1 MKLATLKDGSRDGML
16 AVVSRDL
23 KTVHLA
29 DGIAPTMQRA
39 LDDWNFIAPQ
49 LEELYTQLNQGKARR
64 PFEFN
69 PQQCMAPLPRA
80 YQWADGSVYESHVKR
95 MSMAA
100 GNKWEEYSWRE
111 PMIYQGGSD
120 DFIGA
125 QDDVVFAEES
135 WGIDFEAEIGV
146 ILGDTP
152 MQTKREDALDHVRLF
167 TLINDWSLRNLI
179 AREITK
185 LFGFFQCKPATAFAP
200 VAITPDELG
209 EAWNGGLPHFN
220 VNIAWNGVRF
230 GELNAAEGVK
240 FNFGD
245 LIVHAAKTR
254 NLRAGT
260 VLGLGTISN
269 TNVENGYA
277 TIAEKRAQ
285 ETIDKAEGQE
295 VTQTE
300 FMKFGDRV
308 RIEAKD
314 AAGHSLF
321 GAVDQQVISL
331 RRRRATLAAE
341 AKAAEEA
348 KAAAEAQAS
357 AVQVEGEGAD
367 AANEAAE

>member
-23 KTVHLA
+23 KTMSLA
-29 DGIAPTMQRA
+29 DGIAPTLQRA
-39 LDDWNFIAPQ
+39 LDDWNFISPQ
-49 LEELYTQLNQGKARR
+49 LDELYIQLNQGKAKRSVDFT
-64 PFEFN
+64 PGL
-69 PQQCMAPLPRA
+69 CMAPLPRA

-95 MSMAA
+95 MSAAA
-100 GNKWEEYSWRE
+100 GAGWEDYNWRE

-125 QDDVVFAEES
+125 TDDAVFPEDS
-135 WGIDFEAEIGV
+135 WGVDFEAEIGV

-152 MQTKREDALDHVRLF
+152 MQVKREDALDHVRLL

-179 AREITK
+179 AREIAK
-185 LFGFFQCKPATAFAP
+185 HFGFFQCKPATAFAP
-200 VAITPDELG
+200 LAITPDELG
-209 EAWNGGLPHFN
+209 ELWKDGLAHVN

-240 FNFGD
+240 FNFAE

-269 TNVENGYA
+269 ANVDHGYA
-277 TIAEKRAQ
+277 CIAEKRAQ
-285 ETIDKAEGQE
+285 ESIDKVEN
-295 VTQTE
+295 QTE

-314 AAGHSLF
+314 AAGLSLF
-321 GAVDQQVISL
+321 GAIDQQAVSL
-331 RRRRATLAAE
+331 RKRRAAL
-341 AKAAEEA
+341 
-348 KAAAEAQAS
+348 AAAEAL
-357 AVQVEGEGAD
+357 AVAD
-367 AANEAAE
+367 AANQAVASETAAREAALREAAGI

>member
-23 KTVHLA
+23 KTAAVA
-29 DGIAPTMQRA
+29 DGIAPTLQRA
-39 LDDWNFIAPQ
+39 LDDWNFISPQ
-49 LEELYTQLNQGKARR
+49 LDELYTQLNGGKAKR

-69 PQQCMAPLPRA
+69 PANCMAPLPRA

-95 MSMAA
+95 MSSAA
-100 GNKWEEYSWRE
+100 GAKWEDYSWRE

-120 DFIGA
+120 DFIGPS
-125 QDDVVFAEES
+125 DDAVYAEES

-152 MQTKREDALDHVRLF
+152 MQVKREDALDHVRLV

-179 AREITK
+179 AREIAK
-185 LFGFFQCKPATAFAP
+185 HFGFFQCKPATAFAP
-200 VAITPDELG
+200 VAVTPDELG
-209 EAWNGGLPHFN
+209 EAWRDGLPHLN
-220 VNIAWNGVRF
+220 VSIAWNGVRF

-240 FNFGD
+240 FGFAE
-245 LIVHAAKTR
+245 LITHAAKTR
-254 NLRAGT
+254 NLRAGA

-269 TNVENGYA
+269 SNTDNGYA

-285 ETIDKAEGQE
+285 ETLDKAEGKE
-295 VTQTE
+295 ATLTE

-314 AAGHSLF
+314 AAGVSIF
-321 GAVDQQVISL
+321 GAVDQPVTSL
-331 RRRRATLAAE
+331 RKRRATLQAE
-341 AKAAEEA
+341 AQAQ
-348 KAAAEAQAS
+348 AAAEAS
-357 AVQVEGEGAD
+357 A
-367 AANEAAE
+367 AAEAEAEAVREQQIT

>member
-16 AVVSRDL
+16 AVVSRDM
-23 KTVHLA
+23 KTVSLA
-29 DGIAPTMQRA
+29 DGIAPTLQRA
-39 LDDWNFIAPQ
+39 LDDWNFFAPQ
-49 LEELYTQLNQGKARR
+49 LEELYTALNQGKARR
-64 PFEFN
+64 PFDFN
-69 PQQCMAPLPRA
+69 PQKCMAPLPRA

-95 MSMAA
+95 MSTA
-100 GNKWEEYSWRE
+100 GGAKWEDYSWRE
-111 PMIYQGGSD
+111 PMIYQGASD
-120 DFIGA
+120 DFLGA

-135 WGIDFEAEIGV
+135 WGIDFEAEVGV

-179 AREITK
+179 AREIAK
-185 LFGFFQCKPATAFAP
+185 HFGFFQCKPATAFAP
-200 VAITPDELG
+200 VAVTPDELG
-209 EAWNGGLPHFN
+209 EAWTEGLPHFN

-240 FNFGD
+240 FNFAD

-269 TNVENGYA
+269 TNVDNGYA

-285 ETIDKAEGQE
+285 ETLDKAEGRE

-321 GAVDQQVISL
+321 GVVDQQVISL
-331 RRRRATLAAE
+331 RRRRAVQ
-341 AKAAEEA
+341 
-348 KAAAEAQAS
+348 AAEAQA
-357 AVQVEGEGAD
+357 AAQARAQAD
-367 AANEAAE
+367 AAQPDDGETATGETAAQ